1 MRTGPR
7 KLSAILLAR
16 DRLAIAAA
24 LLATC
29 AIAWLLLFYQASM
42 IAHMDSLSAM
52 PAAHPLAVELALLLV
67 MWASM
72 MAAMMLPGINP
83 MVAAFAAINRRR
95 RQRDAPHVATA
106 VFVSGYLIAWS
117 GFGAIAAGLQVLQT
131 RLGLLS
137 PMMQATSPALTAGLF
152 LLAGL
157 YQLSPLKDR
166 CLMLCRSPI
175 GFVLSQWRDGELG
188 AVIMGV
194 RHGIYCIG
202 CCGALMLLLFAV
214 AVMDLRWV
222 AALSLLLTAEKL
234 LPRPHLWRRLIA
246 AALILLGL
254 WLGAALLV

>member
-29 AIAWLLLFYQASM
+29 GIAWLLLFYQASM

-117 GFGAIAAGLQVLQT
+117 GFGAIAAGLQVLLT

-175 GFVLSQWRDGELG
+175 GFVLTASSAR
-188 AVIMGV
+188 
-194 RHGIYCIG
+194 
-202 CCGALMLLLFAV
+202 
-214 AVMDLRWV
+214 
-222 AALSLLLTAEKL
+222 LSWASGTASTASG
-234 LPRPHLWRRLIA
+234 A
-246 AALILLGL
+246 AAPSCYCCLPSPSWICVGSRR
-254 WLGAALLV
+254 